1 MKKNA
6 PAKWRV
12 WTANR
17 ADAETLV
24 ALEALAFGAKSWGAD
39 SVRASFVASRVT
51 VLFGGPPEGPAAGF
65 ALWRDL
71 GDEAELLT
79 LGVAEPAR
87 GLGLGAALLEAT
99 LGAARAS
106 GAQRFILEVAAG
118 NRAARALYLRTGFRE
133 IGARKRYYPDGG
145 DATVMALSL

>member
-1 MKKNA
+1 MKGAENR
-6 PAKWRV
+6 WRI

-39 SVRASFVASRVT
+39 SVRESFVASRVT
-51 VLFGGPPEGPAAGF
+51 VLFGGAAPGRAQGF

-79 LGVAEPAR
+79 LGVVEAAR
-87 GLGLGAALLEAT
+87 RAGLGAALLNAT
-99 LGAARAS
+99 LDAARDRS
-106 GAQRFILEVAAG
+106 AQRFLLEVAAG
-118 NRAARALYLRTGFRE
+118 NRAARALYERAGFRD
-133 IGARKRYYPDGG
+133 IGARKRYYADGD
-145 DATVMALSL
+145 DAAIMALSL